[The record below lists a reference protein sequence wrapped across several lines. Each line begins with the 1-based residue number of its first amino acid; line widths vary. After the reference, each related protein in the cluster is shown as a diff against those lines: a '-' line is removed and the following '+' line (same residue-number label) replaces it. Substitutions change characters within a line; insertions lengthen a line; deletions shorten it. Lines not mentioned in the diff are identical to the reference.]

1 MGLACSWIA
10 VRTGDKATLLDYLGM
25 VETGELVTPGCEQSA
40 MSVHQAENGWTILFS
55 EDFAWAD
62 SGQILKLSRFG
73 MAVGVQF
80 EDKVAME
87 ATTYVAEKSKRLW
100 RVSHNAEDDEPLEIR
115 GTPPKEL
122 AAIRLKFEQK
132 QAEDDSADWLSE
144 IPLELARTISG
155 YRVDEDAI
163 DFVALDFVAAA
174 KSPRQNRRVARPLD
188 APMGWQGLR
197 ALTCSVIAV
206 RTDAKEKVFDCLR
219 RVETDRPVWP
229 RNGQSAMS
237 FYETD
242 TGWIVL
248 LSENIYW
255 ASDKRLRNLSRF
267 GWAIRT
273 AIGLGSRSPD
283 RLTGALDGQILF
295 SVPPSLE
302 NFQAQQLPADVR
314 AALDEDWNK
323 FDEDDREGRTN
334 YAMGRAIRLLWA
346 VDLGKPKFPFTA
358 LKRRWPWTRRA
369 TLLE

>member
-1 MGLACSWIA
+1 
-10 VRTGDKATLLDYLGM
+10 
-25 VETGELVTPGCEQSA
+25 

-55 EDFAWAD
+55 EDFGWAD

-87 ATTYVAEKSKRLW
+87 ATTYVAEKGKRLW
-100 RVSHNAEDDEPLEIR
+100 RVSHNAEDDEPLEVR
-115 GTPPKEL
+115 GTPPEEF
-122 AAIRLKFEQK
+122 AAIRRKFEQK
-132 QAEDDSADWLSE
+132 QAKDDSVDWLSE
-144 IPLELARTISG
+144 IPLELARMISG

-163 DFVALDFVAAA
+163 DFVALESVAVAR
-174 KSPRQNRRVARPLD
+174 SPRQNRRVRRPLD
-188 APMGWQGLR
+188 APMGWQGRR
-197 ALTCSVIAV
+197 ALTCSVIAI
-206 RTDAKEKVFDCLR
+206 RTDDKKQVFDYLR

-229 RNGQSAMS
+229 RNGQSAIS

-242 TGWIVL
+242 TGWIIL

-255 ASDKRLRNLSRF
+255 ASDKRLRDLSRF
-267 GWAIRT
+267 GLALRT
-273 AIGLGSRSPD
+273 AMGLGFHSPG
-283 RLTGALDGQILF
+283 RLTGALEGQILF

-302 NFQAQQLPADVR
+302 NFQAEQLPADVR

-323 FDEDDREGRTN
+323 FDQEDHQGRTN
-334 YAMGRAIRLLWA
+334 YAMGRAIRLLWGLN
-346 VDLGKPKFPFTA
+346 LGESKYPFIA